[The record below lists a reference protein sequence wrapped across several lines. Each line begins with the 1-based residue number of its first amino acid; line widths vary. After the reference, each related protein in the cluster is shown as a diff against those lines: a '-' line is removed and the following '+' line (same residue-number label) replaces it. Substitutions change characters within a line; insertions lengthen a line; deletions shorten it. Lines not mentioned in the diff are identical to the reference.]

1 MSEVAN
7 KLVQLDVS
15 ESVLILQDK
24 GNIQLK
30 IVVEKK
36 TRSEVQKELKE
47 KAGQVFKALKKH
59 EKLEAFTVQ
68 QSIHDKYKEVSNKH
82 VKDGYEGFFIIGVTG
97 YDFNELNI
105 AVEEVENLAQVSHV
119 ETSISSKLKKEQESE
134 LTQKAIKAFKEKAM
148 LVTKSFDFKDF
159 VIDNINVASS
169 RAEHHN
175 VGAMA
180 FSASLMARS
189 ATGASQVE
197 QELFFIE
204 PRQERVSVGVSGS
217 VKLINKMLD

>member
-68 QSIHDKYKEVSNKH
+68 QSIHDKYKEVGNKH

-97 YDFNELNI
+97 YDFNELNV
-105 AVEEVENLAQVSHV
+105 AVEDVEDLAQVSHV
-119 ETSISSKLKKEQESE
+119 ETSISSKLRKEQESE

-169 RAEHHN
+169 RAEHHGFGA
-175 VGAMA
+175 VGL
-180 FSASLMARS
+180 SASVMARS
-189 ATGASQVE
+189 AGALPSE